1 VNAVRVSQGEAPHK
15 QSKRGRISTVAMGS
29 DQIEQL
35 LYRNVQRFRGGL
47 GFKAQRLWY
56 FSQVEAAGEDEIEE
70 QVITP
75 PSSSVLSLQV
85 LEGP

>member
-1 VNAVRVSQGEAPHK
+1 
-15 QSKRGRISTVAMGS
+15 MGL

-47 GFKAQRLWY
+47 GFKAQRLWC

-70 QVITP
+70 QVITLLLY
-75 PSSSVLSLQV
+75 SRYRS
-85 LEGP
+85 